1 MLSTNKIKLQII
13 EYLKQEI
20 ATDSCLKDNIVSIM
34 GIGGLAKNKPEI
46 HDVDLNIFTKS
57 VTSNTLCKIKELLKG
72 ITRVTGLDCDVNI
85 VDYEFYKDNICS
97 SMLFI

>member
-46 HDVDLNIFTKS
+46 HDVDLNIFTK
-57 VTSNTLCKIKELLKG
+57 VAW
-72 ITRVTGLDCDVNI
+72 
-85 VDYEFYKDNICS
+85 
-97 SMLFI
+97 